1 MVHASKLIGSVQ
13 HALDILNLFNQE
25 AEELGTTEIAR
36 KLNMHKSTVAS
47 LVYTLEANGYLTQN
61 MKTRKYRLGFMLAE
75 RVSVMLNHLQV
86 RQVAYPF
93 LQELHQEFNETINL
107 GGLDGA
113 SVVDI
118 ERMQSTRPLGRR
130 SEIGIR
136 TMAHSTALGKAMLAC
151 LSPTE
156 LTAFISLHGL
166 PALTEHT
173 ITDPHCLLKDLEK
186 TRQLGYAEDNE
197 ENEIGGRCTAGPIF
211 DQTGRVVA
219 AVSISLPT
227 ERLPLTDFPLY
238 GNHIRETARA
248 ISSSLGYQY
257 RSF

>member
-1 MVHASKLIGSVQ
+1 MTHTSRLIGSVQ
-13 HALDILNLFNQE
+13 RALDILNLFNNQ
-25 AEELGTTEIAR
+25 AEELGTTEMAR
-36 KLNMHKSTVAS
+36 SLNLHKSTTAS
-47 LVYTLEANGYLTQN
+47 LIYTLEANGYLTQN
-61 MKTRKYRLGFMLAE
+61 LKSRKYRLGFKLAE
-75 RVSVMLNHLQV
+75 LVSVMLNNMQV

-107 GGLDGA
+107 GVLDGA
-113 SVVDI
+113 SVVYI
-118 ERMQSTRPLGRR
+118 ERMQSTRPFGMR
-130 SEIGIR
+130 SEIGRR
-136 TMAHSTALGKAMLAC
+136 TLAHSTALGKAILAC

-156 LTAFISLHGL
+156 LTAFINLYGL
-166 PALTEHT
+166 PALTAHT
-173 ITDPHCLLKDLEK
+173 LTDPHNLLKDLEK
-186 TRQLGYAEDNE
+186 TRQLGYAVDNE

-227 ERLPLTDFPLY
+227 ARLSLADFPLY
-238 GNHIRETARA
+238 GSRIREKARA

>member
-1 MVHASKLIGSVQ
+1 MAHASKLIGSVQ
-13 HALDILNLFNQE
+13 RALDILNLFTNE

-36 KLNMHKSTVAS
+36 SLNMHKSTTAS
-47 LVYTLEANGYLTQN
+47 LIYTLEANGYLTQN
-61 MKTRKYRLGFMLAE
+61 LKSRKYRLGFKLAE
-75 RVSVMLNHLQV
+75 LTSVMLNHIKV

-107 GGLDGA
+107 GVLDGA
-113 SVVDI
+113 SVVYI
-118 ERMQSTRPLGRR
+118 ERLQSTRPFGMR
-130 SEIGIR
+130 SEIGRR
-136 TMAHSTALGKAMLAC
+136 TLAHSTALGKAMLAC

-156 LTAFISLHGL
+156 LTAFINLHGL
-166 PALTEHT
+166 PTMTKNT
-173 ITDPHCLLKDLEK
+173 ITDPHCLLEELEK
-186 TRQLGYAEDNE
+186 TRQLGYAVDNE

-227 ERLPLTDFPLY
+227 ARLPVTDFPLY
-238 GNHIRETARA
+238 GSRIQKIARA
-248 ISSSLGYQY
+248 ISASLGYQY